1 MSVVGDSEQGQ
12 ENASYVILETAEVAP
27 EIAFFEVLAALDMTR
42 EQSTA
47 EWAVWGQKEAMTSR
61 EKCVRVGDDSNA
73 KFFTGGDH

>member
-1 MSVVGDSEQGQ
+1 MSVGGSGQGH

-42 EQSTA
+42 EQSTT
-47 EWAVWGQKEAMTSR
+47 EWAVWGQKEAMVSR

-73 KFFTGGDH
+73 KFFTGRDH